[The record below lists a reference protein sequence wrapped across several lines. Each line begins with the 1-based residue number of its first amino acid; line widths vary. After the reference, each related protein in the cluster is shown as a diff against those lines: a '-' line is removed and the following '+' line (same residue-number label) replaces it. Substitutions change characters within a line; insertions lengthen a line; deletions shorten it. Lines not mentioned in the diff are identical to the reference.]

1 MTLNCLQ
8 QNLKGKQMK
17 MALIELIGAI
27 DALISKSIEIH
38 NNIEELLGESEETL
52 VERRKHEEQVVLLL
66 KTRRQVENRLENCHF

>member
-1 MTLNCLQ
+1 
-8 QNLKGKQMK
+8 MK

>member
-1 MTLNCLQ
+1 
-8 QNLKGKQMK
+8 MK

-38 NNIEELLGESEETL
+38 NNIVALLGESEETL
-52 VERRKHEEQVVLLL
+52 VERRKHEEQVALLL

>member
-1 MTLNCLQ
+1 
-8 QNLKGKQMK
+8 MK
-17 MALIELIGAI
+17 MALIELISAI